1 VVAVRIG
8 WKIAEYV
15 KFNFMSSYF
24 FIDQNGRC
32 VKINADDILYIER
45 GRNYIS
51 ICTGE
56 KKWEVSCAMK
66 EIEPLLPACFC
77 RVHKSYIVAIQKIT
91 SFDKSNV
98 YMAGDTIPMEDEF
111 RDGLLEKVMLYLAIQ

>member
-1 VVAVRIG
+1 
-8 WKIAEYV
+8 
-15 KFNFMSSYF
+15 MSSYF
-24 FIDQNGRC
+24 FIDQHSRC
-32 VKINADDILYIER
+32 VKINADDIVYIER
-45 GRNYIS
+45 GKNYIR

-66 EIEPLLPACFC
+66 EIEPLLPPCFC

-98 YMAGDTIPMEDEF
+98 YMADETIPMEDEY
-111 RDGLLEKVMLYLAIQ
+111 RDRLVKKVLVYLAIH